1 MHARHVLDTNTF
13 TWLVEGQLELRD
25 LPVGELVVMPLQ
37 LAELRATKDVARRG
51 RLLAAVADVDPT
63 VVPGESFSFDVP
75 GAGFG
80 EAKWSSG
87 DGFNRL
93 FSALEGG
100 RRHKNNRVDA
110 LIAEVALKHDWSL
123 VTGDAGLAKAALQ
136 CGISVHLL
144 EPKKSA

>member
-37 LAELRATKDVARRG
+37 LAELQATKNVARRE
-51 RLLAAVADVDPT
+51 RLLAAVADVAPT
-63 VVPGESFSFDVP
+63 VVPGESFSFGVP

-80 EAKWSSG
+80 EARWSSG
-87 DGFNRL
+87 DSFKRL
-93 FSALEGG
+93 FSALEAG
-100 RRHKNNRVDA
+100 RRHKNNQVDA

-123 VTGDAGLAKAALQ
+123 VTADKWLARAAQQ
-136 CGISVHLL
+136 CDISVRLL
-144 EPKKSA
+144 EPKK